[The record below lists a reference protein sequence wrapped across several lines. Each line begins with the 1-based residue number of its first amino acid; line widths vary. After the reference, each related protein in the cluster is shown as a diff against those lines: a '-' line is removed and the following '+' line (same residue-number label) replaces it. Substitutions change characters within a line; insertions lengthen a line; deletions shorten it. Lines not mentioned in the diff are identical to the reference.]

1 MATGTTTKTQI
12 ANINSFY
19 SRDLLIRVQ
28 PLLVHNKFGMVKDIP
43 KNNSDVIKFR
53 RYANLSA
60 ATTPLVEGITPNGS
74 QLSKTDVSATLNW
87 YGDFVT
93 LTDKLT
99 METEDPVRMETNEI
113 LADQAGDT
121 IDQIV
126 RDVLVAGTSVIY
138 SGSGNTDRDEVAA
151 GDVITATNVDVAEET
166 LKANKARFMTNYVD
180 PSTGISTVPLPPC
193 FIGICHV
200 YTTKTIR
207 AFTGFTKVELYAMP
221 GARMEG
227 EIGKYGNTRF
237 IETVNAKVFTGA
249 GTGAIDVYATLILAK
264 YAYGVS
270 RMSGAAL
277 MNIVKPLGSAGSS
290 DPLDQRETSG
300 WKASLTAVILND
312 AFMVRIEH
320 ARV

>member
-1 MATGTTTKTQI
+1 MATGATTKTQI

-28 PLLVHNKFGMVKDIP
+28 PLLVHNKFGMIKDIP
-43 KNNSDVIKFR
+43 MGNSDIIKFR

-60 ATTPLVEGITPNGS
+60 ATTPLVEGVTPNGS
-74 QLSKTDVSATLNW
+74 QLSKTDVSATLNY
-87 YGDFVT
+87 YGDYVT

-99 METEDPVRMETNEI
+99 METEDPVRMETNDI

-126 RDVLVAGTSVIY
+126 RDVIVAGTSVVY
-138 SGSGNTDRDEVAA
+138 ANSRVSRVTVAA
-151 GDVITATNVDVAEET
+151 GDVITAGLVDTAEET
-166 LKANKARFMTNYVD
+166 LKVNKARFMTNYVD
-180 PSTGISTVPLPPC
+180 ASTGIATIPLPPC

-207 AFTGFTKVELYAMP
+207 AFTGFTKVELYAQP

-249 GTGAIDVYATLILAK
+249 GAAAIDVYATLILAK

-270 RMSGAAL
+270 RLSGAAL
-277 MNIVKPLGSAGSS
+277 QNIVKPVGSAGSS

-300 WKASLTAVILND
+300 WKASLTACILND

>member
-1 MATGTTTKTQI
+1 
-12 ANINSFY
+12 
-19 SRDLLIRVQ
+19 
-28 PLLVHNKFGMVKDIP
+28 MVKDIP
-43 KNNSDVIKFR
+43 MGNSDIIKFR
-53 RYANLSA
+53 RYANLTA
-60 ATTPLVEGITPNGS
+60 ATTPLVEGVTPAGS

-99 METEDPVRMETNEI
+99 METEDPVRMEANDV

-126 RDVLVAGTSVIY
+126 RDVLAATTSVIY
-138 SGSGNTDRDEVAA
+138 AGTSNTQTSEVAA
-151 GDVITATNVDVAEET
+151 GDVITSANVDTAEET
-166 LKANKARFMTNYVD
+166 LKAAKARFMTNYVD
-180 PSTGISTVPLPPC
+180 PSTGIATIPLPPC

-207 AFTGFTKVELYAMP
+207 AFTGFTKVELYAQP

-237 IETVNAKVFTGA
+237 IETVNAKVYTGA
-249 GTGAIDVYATLILAK
+249 GTGSIDVYATLILAK
-264 YAYGVS
+264 YAYGVT
-270 RMSGAAL
+270 RMSGRAL
-277 MNIVKPLGSAGSS
+277 QNIVKPLGSAGSS

-312 AFMVRIEH
+312 AFMSKIEH

>member
-12 ANINSFY
+12 DNINSFY

-53 RYANLSA
+53 RYANLSP
-60 ATTPLVEGITPNGS
+60 ATTPLVEGVTPNGS
-74 QLSKTDVSATLNW
+74 QLSKTDISATLNY
-87 YGDFVT
+87 YGDYVT

-121 IDQIV
+121 LDQLT
-126 RDVLVAGTSVIY
+126 RDIIVAGTSVIY
-138 SGSGNTDRDEVAA
+138 SGSGNTATADVAA
-151 GDVITATNVDVAEET
+151 GDVITAANLQTAEET
-166 LKANKARFMTNYVD
+166 LKANKARFMTTFVD
-180 PSTGISTVPLPPC
+180 PSTGISTQPLPPC
-193 FIGICHV
+193 FIGICHT
-200 YTTKTIR
+200 YTTKTLR
-207 AFTGFTKVELYAMP
+207 AMTDWVKVETYAQP
-221 GARMEG
+221 SARMMG
-227 EIGKYGNTRF
+227 EIGKIGDIRF

-249 GTGAIDVYATLILAK
+249 GTGSIDVYATLVIAK
-264 YAYGVS
+264 YAYGTS
-270 RMSGAAL
+270 RLAGAAL
-277 MNIVKPLGSAGSS
+277 QNIVKPLGSGGTS
-290 DPLDQRETSG
+290 DPLNQRETSG
-300 WKASLTAVILND
+300 WKATHTAIILND

>member
-1 MATGTTTKTQI
+1 MAGTTTKTRI

-28 PLLVHNKFGMVKDIP
+28 PLLVHNKFGMIKDIP
-43 KNNSDVIKFR
+43 KNNSDIIKFR
-53 RYANLSA
+53 RYANLTA
-60 ATTPLVEGITPNGS
+60 ATTPLVEGVTPNGS

-99 METEDPVRMETNEI
+99 METEDPIRMETNEI

-121 IDQIV
+121 VDQIV

-138 SGSGNTDRDEVAA
+138 SGTSNTVRTDVAA
-151 GDVITATNVDVAEET
+151 GDVITSANVDSAEET
-166 LKANKARFMTNYVD
+166 LKANKARFMTSYVD
-180 PSTGISTVPLPPC
+180 PSTGIATIPLPPC

-207 AFTGFTKVELYAMP
+207 AFTGFTKVELYAQP

-237 IETVNAKVFTGA
+237 IETVNAKVFTGG
-249 GTGAIDVYATLILAK
+249 GTASIDVYATLILGK

-277 MNIVKPLGSAGSS
+277 QNIVKPLGSAGSA

>member
-12 ANINSFY
+12 DNINSFY

-60 ATTPLVEGITPNGS
+60 ATTPLVEGVTPNGS
-74 QLSKTDVSATLNW
+74 QLSKTDISATVNY

-121 IDQIV
+121 LDQLT
-126 RDVLVAGTSVIY
+126 RDIIVAGTSVIY
-138 SGSGNTDRDEVAA
+138 SGSGNTATADVAA
-151 GDVITATNVDVAEET
+151 GDVIATADLDEAEET
-166 LKANKARFMTNYVD
+166 LKANKARYMTSFVD

-193 FIGICHV
+193 FIGICHT
-200 YTTKTIR
+200 YTTKTLR
-207 AFTGFTKVELYAMP
+207 AMSGFTKVELYAQP
-221 GARMEG
+221 SARMTG
-227 EIGKYGNTRF
+227 EIGKYGSIRF

-249 GTGAIDVYATLILAK
+249 GTASIDVYATLILAK
-264 YAYGVS
+264 YAYGTS
-270 RMSGAAL
+270 RLAGAAL
-277 MNIVKPLGSAGSS
+277 QNIVKPLGSGGTS
-290 DPLDQRETSG
+290 DPLNQRETSG
-300 WKASLTAVILND
+300 WKATHTAVILND

>member
-1 MATGTTTKTQI
+1 MAATTKTQI
-12 ANINSFY
+12 DNINSFY

-53 RYANLSA
+53 RYANLGA
-60 ATTPLVEGITPNGS
+60 ATTPLTEGVTPSGS
-74 QLSKTDVSATLNW
+74 QLSKTDITATLNW

-121 IDQIV
+121 LDQLG
-126 RDVLVAGTSVIY
+126 RDIMNAGTSVIY
-138 SGSGNTDRDEVAA
+138 SGTGNTATADVAA
-151 GDVITATNVDVAEET
+151 GDVLELADIETAEET
-166 LKANKARFMTNYVD
+166 LKANKARFMTSYVD

-200 YTTKTIR
+200 YTTKTLR
-207 AFTGFTKVELYAMP
+207 AITGFTKVELYANP
-221 GARMEG
+221 TSRMEG
-227 EIGKYGNTRF
+227 EIGKVGNTRF
-237 IETVNAKVFTGA
+237 IETVNSKVFTGA
-249 GTGAIDVYATLILAK
+249 GTGSIDVYSTLILAK
-264 YAYGVS
+264 YAYGVT
-270 RMSGAAL
+270 RMSGAA
-277 MNIVKPLGSAGSS
+277 MQNIVKPLGSAGSA
-290 DPLDQRETSG
+290 DPLNQRETSG
-300 WKASLTAVILND
+300 WKASFTAVILND
-312 AFMVRIEH
+312 AFMTRIEH

>member
-1 MATGTTTKTQI
+1 MAGNTTKTQI
-12 ANINSFY
+12 GNINSFY

-28 PLLVHNKFGMVKDIP
+28 PFLVHNKFGMVKDIP
-43 KNNSDVIKFR
+43 KGNSDIIKFR

-60 ATTPLVEGITPNGS
+60 ATTPLVEGVTPAGS
-74 QLSKTDVSATLNW
+74 QLSKTDISATLNW

-121 IDQIV
+121 LDQLG
-126 RDVLVAGTSVIY
+126 RDIINAGTSAIW
-138 SGSGNTDRDEVAA
+138 SGSGNTQTSEVAA
-151 GDVITATNVDVAEET
+151 GDVIATADIDTAEET
-166 LKANKARFMTNYVD
+166 LKANKARFMTSYVD

-200 YTTKTIR
+200 YTTKTLR
-207 AFTGFTKVELYAMP
+207 AMSGWTKVELYANP
-221 GARMEG
+221 SSRMEG

-249 GTGAIDVYATLILAK
+249 GTSSIDVYSTLILAK
-264 YAYGVS
+264 YAYGVT
-270 RMSGAAL
+270 RMSGAA
-277 MNIVKPLGSAGSS
+277 MQNIVKPLGSGGSS
-290 DPLDQRETSG
+290 DPLNQRETSG
-300 WKASLTAVILND
+300 WKASFTAVILND

>member
-1 MATGTTTKTQI
+1 MAGNTTKTQI
-12 ANINSFY
+12 SNINSFY
-19 SRDLLIRVQ
+19 SRDLLLRVQ

-43 KNNSDVIKFR
+43 MGNSDIIKFR
-53 RYANLSA
+53 RYANLTA
-60 ATTPLVEGITPNGS
+60 ATTPLVEGVTPAGS

-99 METEDPVRMETNEI
+99 METEDPVRMEANDV

-126 RDVLVAGTSVIY
+126 RDVLAATTSVIY
-138 SGSGNTDRDEVAA
+138 AGSGNTQTSEVAA
-151 GDVITATNVDVAEET
+151 GDVITSANVDTAEET
-166 LKANKARFMTNYVD
+166 LKASKARFMTNYVD
-180 PSTGISTVPLPPC
+180 PSTGIATIPLPPC

-207 AFTGFTKVELYAMP
+207 AFTGFTKVELYAQP

-237 IETVNAKVFTGA
+237 IETVNAKVYTGA
-249 GTGAIDVYATLILAK
+249 GTSSIDVYATIILAK
-264 YAYGVS
+264 YAYGVT
-270 RMSGAAL
+270 RMSGRAL
-277 MNIVKPLGSAGSS
+277 QNIVKPLGSAGSS

-312 AFMVRIEH
+312 AFMSKIEH

>member
-1 MATGTTTKTQI
+1 MAGTTTKTQI
-12 ANINSFY
+12 SNINSFY

-28 PLLVHNKFGMVKDIP
+28 PLLIHNKFGMVKDIP

-53 RYANLSA
+53 RYANLAA
-60 ATTPLVEGITPNGS
+60 ATTPLVEGVTPNGS
-74 QLSKTDVSATLNW
+74 QLSKTDISATLNW
-87 YGDFVT
+87 YGDFIT

-99 METEDPVRMETNEI
+99 METEDPIRMETNEI

-121 IDQIV
+121 LDQLT
-126 RDVLVAGTSVIY
+126 RDIINAGTSVIY
-138 SGSGNTDRDEVAA
+138 SGSGNTQTSEVAA
-151 GDVITATNVDVAEET
+151 GDVITSTNVDVAEET
-166 LKANKARFMTNYVD
+166 LKANKARFMTSYVD

-207 AFTGFTKVELYAMP
+207 AFTGFVKVELYAGP

-249 GTGAIDVYATLILAK
+249 GTSSIDVYSTLIIAK
-264 YAYGVS
+264 YAYGTS
-270 RMSGAAL
+270 RMAGAA
-277 MNIVKPLGSAGSS
+277 MQNIVKPLGSGGSS

-300 WKASLTAVILND
+300 WKASHTAVILND

>member
-1 MATGTTTKTQI
+1 MPGNTTKTQI
-12 ANINSFY
+12 GNINSFY

-28 PLLVHNKFGMVKDIP
+28 PFLVHNKFGMVKDIP
-43 KNNSDVIKFR
+43 KGNSDITKFR

-60 ATTPLVEGITPNGS
+60 ATTPLVEGVTPAGS
-74 QLSKTDVSATLNW
+74 QLSKTDISATLNW

-121 IDQIV
+121 LDQLG
-126 RDVLVAGTSVIY
+126 RDIISAGTSAIW
-138 SGSGNTDRDEVAA
+138 SGSGNTQTSEVAA
-151 GDVITATNVDVAEET
+151 GDVIATADIDTAEET
-166 LKANKARFMTNYVD
+166 LKANKARFMTSYVD

-200 YTTKTIR
+200 YTTKTLR
-207 AFTGFTKVELYAMP
+207 AMSGWTKVELYANP
-221 GARMEG
+221 SSRMEG

-249 GTGAIDVYATLILAK
+249 GTSSIDVYSTLILAK
-264 YAYGVS
+264 YAYGVT
-270 RMSGAAL
+270 RMSGAA
-277 MNIVKPLGSAGSS
+277 MQNIVKPLGSGGSS
-290 DPLDQRETSG
+290 DPLNQRETSG
-300 WKASLTAVILND
+300 WKASFTAVILND

>member
-1 MATGTTTKTQI
+1 MAGNTTKTQI
-12 ANINSFY
+12 GNINSFY

-28 PLLVHNKFGMVKDIP
+28 PFLVHNKFGMVKDIP
-43 KNNSDVIKFR
+43 KGNSDIIKFR

-60 ATTPLVEGITPNGS
+60 ATTPLVEGVTPAGS
-74 QLSKTDVSATLNW
+74 QLSKTDISATLNW

-121 IDQIV
+121 LDQLG
-126 RDVLVAGTSVIY
+126 RDIINAGTSAIW
-138 SGSGNTDRDEVAA
+138 SGSGNTQTSEVAA
-151 GDVITATNVDVAEET
+151 GDVIATADIDTAEET
-166 LKANKARFMTNYVD
+166 LKANKARFMTSYVD

-200 YTTKTIR
+200 YTTKTLR
-207 AFTGFTKVELYAMP
+207 AMSGWTKVELYANP
-221 GARMEG
+221 SSRMEG

-249 GTGAIDVYATLILAK
+249 GTASIDVYSTLILAK
-264 YAYGVS
+264 YAYGVT
-270 RMSGAAL
+270 RMSGAA
-277 MNIVKPLGSAGSS
+277 MQNIVKPLGSGGSS
-290 DPLDQRETSG
+290 DPLNQRETSG
-300 WKASLTAVILND
+300 WKASFTAVILND